1 MGMYGYQV
9 ALFSVRPQDPSGLL
23 LQKVLHEVRF
33 FVGVANNDYTQNMI
47 TRFVDKTFA
56 DNIMHGT
63 TRELP
68 LGYKEVLEIAKVV
81 TTVMQR
87 VDSYSVQ
94 RRTRSQISGTSSG
107 QGQDRQQDNKGS
119 QGGKQGNLD
128 YNRGGT

>member
-1 MGMYGYQV
+1 M
-9 ALFSVRPQDPSGLL
+9 AS
-23 LQKVLHEVRF
+23 
-33 FVGVANNDYTQNMI
+33 NDYTQKNMI

-107 QGQDRQQDNKGS
+107 QGQDCCLFRDQETKKTSVSHNES
-119 QGGKQGNLD
+119 S
-128 YNRGGT
+128 THWP